1 MKLKKIYVHNNRRRI
16 FRLIPTGNDKLII
29 EERNVDN
36 KQAYFNCLNI
46 NNGKKIFKNLQFDE
60 KFWIGI
66 ETVYNDVILFHKFR
80 KPDMP
85 HHRGILAFDIKTK
98 KTIWENA
105 ERTFLFIKD
114 EKVFT
119 FQQQFEQREYFVL
132 DFYTGEVVDELGTDS
147 DSINLLR
154 EEVNASEDFS
164 SYFFP
169 ASFGVDN
176 NIDQSAMELLQ
187 KLRENH
193 VITGKIEYVLK
204 EQLLMFNIHQVNS
217 DNSLNN
223 LFKAVDLS
231 NGKYILEKVLNF
243 STNAFVPDSFFLKDN
258 ILFLLIE
265 RTKVEVY
272 TIIN

>member
-1 MKLKKIYVHNNRRRI
+1 MKLKKKYVHNNNRQI
-16 FRLIPTGNDKLII
+16 FRLISSDNDKLII
-29 EERNVDN
+29 EERNIEK

-46 NNGKKIFKNLQFDE
+46 YTGKKVFKNLQFNE

-85 HHRGILAFDIKTK
+85 HHRGILAFDIESQ
-98 KTIWENA
+98 KTIWEDVNN
-105 ERTFLFIKD
+105 TFLFIKD
-114 EKVFT
+114 NKVFT
-119 FQQQFEQREYFVL
+119 FQQQFEQREYFAL
-132 DFYTGEVVDELGTDS
+132 DFYTGKVVNELGSDS

-154 EEVNASEDFS
+154 DEIFASEDFS
-164 SYFFP
+164 SYNFP
-169 ASFGVDN
+169 GSFGIENGVDRRVVVVLK
-176 NIDQSAMELLQ
+176 Q
-187 KLRENH
+187 LREKH

-204 EQLLMFNIHQVNS
+204 EQLLMFNFHRIES

-223 LFKAVDLS
+223 SFKAVDLS

-243 STNAFVPDSFFLKDN
+243 RANAFVPDSFFLKDN

-265 RTKVEVY
+265 RTKLEVY

>member
-1 MKLKKIYVHNNRRRI
+1 
-16 FRLIPTGNDKLII
+16 
-29 EERNVDN
+29 
-36 KQAYFNCLNI
+36 
-46 NNGKKIFKNLQFDE
+46 
-60 KFWIGI
+60 
-66 ETVYNDVILFHKFR
+66 
-80 KPDMP
+80 MP
-85 HHRGILAFDIKTK
+85 HHRGILAFNIKTK

-265 RTKVEVY
+265 RTKLEVY